1 MRVCELEQGL
11 FGLFP
16 RSWAEG
22 WDKVGLS
29 VGNPD
34 EEVGKVALALDASL
48 DAVRAAHAAGA
59 NVLLTHHPVCLS
71 MPDRLA
77 PASSGAGFAS
87 SCVWEAV
94 RLGVSIVSMH
104 TNLDRA
110 RQARAAMPGRLGLE
124 ACEPG
129 LEPDRPESQG
139 RLGAAVRL
147 PGGWTLRDLAL
158 ACKERLGGV
167 AQVYG
172 ELGAPC
178 ATAGF
183 FTGSLG
189 DCGRYAL
196 EAGCEAVVC
205 GECGYHR
212 ALELLSHGCAVVV
225 LGHDVS
231 EFPLVGVLDE
241 ALDSMGFDEKRRVV
255 LCENP
260 RWASI

>member
-1 MRVCELEQGL
+1 MKVRELEKGL
-11 FGLFP
+11 LDLFP
-16 RSWAEG
+16 QTWAEG

-29 VGNPD
+29 VGDP
-34 EEVGKVALALDASL
+34 EQEVSKVALALDASL
-48 DAVRAAHAAGA
+48 EAVRAAHAAGA

-71 MPDRLA
+71 MPERIA

-110 RQARAAMPGRLGLE
+110 PQARAAMPARLGLQVRE
-124 ACEPG
+124 IG
-129 LEPDRPESQG
+129 LESDRPQAQG
-139 RLGAAVRL
+139 RLGAWAQL
-147 PGGWTLRDLAL
+147 PKGWTLRELAL
-158 ACKERLGGV
+158 ACRQGLGGV

-172 ELGAPC
+172 DLDAPV
-178 ATAGF
+178 AGAGF

-196 EAGCEAVVC
+196 EAGCGAVVC

-212 ALELLSHGCAVVV
+212 ALELLSRGCTLVV

-231 EFPLVGVLDE
+231 EFPLVGVLND

-255 LCENP
+255 LCESP